1 MEQDR
6 IAYQSCL
13 ILCSKNPFL
22 PSSTNYFD
30 FPSYI
35 IEWLIG
41 KQHHFGEIKKGRPL
55 GAFECNNVTAYV
67 AYLMRLSHGEV
78 LDIIEDLKKEK
89 LL

>member
-1 MEQDR
+1 MNLPEKQT
-6 IAYQSCL
+6 CL
-13 ILCSKNPFL
+13 IMCSKNPFL
-22 PSSTNYFD
+22 PSSPNYFD

-41 KQHHFGEIKKGRPL
+41 KQHHFGEIKKGRQL
-55 GAFECNNVTAYV
+55 GVFEGNNVTNYI
-67 AYLMRLSHGEV
+67 AYLMGLSHGEV

>member
-1 MEQDR
+1 MNLTEKQ
-6 IAYQSCL
+6 ACL

-22 PSSTNYFD
+22 PSSPTYFD

-41 KQHHFGEIKKGRPL
+41 KQHHFGEIKKGRVIHP
-55 GAFECNNVTAYV
+55 FEGNSVTNYI
-67 AYLMRLSHGEV
+67 AYLMGLSHGEV

>member
-1 MEQDR
+1 MNLHEKQ
-6 IAYQSCL
+6 ACL
-13 ILCSKNPFL
+13 IMCSKNPFL
-22 PSSTNYFD
+22 PSSPNYFD

-55 GAFECNNVTAYV
+55 GVFEGNNVTAYI
-67 AYLMRLSHGEV
+67 AYLMGLSHGEV